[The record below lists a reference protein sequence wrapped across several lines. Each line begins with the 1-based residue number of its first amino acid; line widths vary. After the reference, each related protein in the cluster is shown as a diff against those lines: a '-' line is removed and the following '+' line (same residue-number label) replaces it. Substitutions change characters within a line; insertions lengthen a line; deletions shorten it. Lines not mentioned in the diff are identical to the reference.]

1 MSAASSTYSF
11 KQAGGALGKG
21 GVQSAQL
28 DGSAVVCCTLGSV
41 WVTGPGIEDVVLG
54 ARECVEV
61 RGRGRVVV
69 QGLEA
74 AEWQMLDI
82 DA

>member
-1 MSAASSTYSF
+1 M
-11 KQAGGALGKG
+11 
-21 GVQSAQL
+21 QSAEL
-28 DGSAVVCCTLGSV
+28 DGSGVVCCTLGSV

-54 ARECVEV
+54 AGECVEV

-74 AEWQMLDI
+74 ARWQILDV
-82 DA
+82 DARASTDKRA